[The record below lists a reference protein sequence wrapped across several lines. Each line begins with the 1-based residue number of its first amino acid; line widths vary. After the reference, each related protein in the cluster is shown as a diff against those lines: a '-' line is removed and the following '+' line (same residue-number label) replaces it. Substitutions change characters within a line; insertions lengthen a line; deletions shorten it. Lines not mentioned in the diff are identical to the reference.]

1 MLAGQATDPEETLP
15 QGRLGVGVETVRRDT
30 AGVSNGTPDN
40 SNNAPTITGADGK
53 QYPATMA

>member
-15 QGRLGVGVETVRRDT
+15 QGRLGVSLGTAAGDAEVFKNEHLSTET
-30 AGVSNGTPDN
+30 
-40 SNNAPTITGADGK
+40 PTITGADGK